1 MPRAK
6 IRMLNLK
13 MCYKYKVVNNRTYQ
27 SNKLK
32 KYHKNA
38 LVCFPAKIIFIVC
51 TVVLILLLVCN
62 IGRTAS
68 GEVVPGED
76 YLSHAPFLSN
86 PFSKGYM
93 LLCAS
98 EGI

>member
-1 MPRAK
+1 
-6 IRMLNLK
+6 

-27 SNKLK
+27 SSKLK
-32 KYHKNA
+32 KKNHKNA
-38 LVCFPAKIIFIVC
+38 LVCFPAKMIFIVC

-62 IGRTAS
+62 IWRTAS

-93 LLCAS
+93 PLCAS

>member
-6 IRMLNLK
+6 IRVLNLK
-13 MCYKYKVVNNRTYQ
+13 MCYKHKVVHNRTYQ

-32 KYHKNA
+32 KKKCHKNA

-62 IGRTAS
+62 IGRSTVQP
-68 GEVVPGED
+68 VVKWSLE
-76 YLSHAPFLSN
+76 
-86 PFSKGYM
+86 KT
-93 LLCAS
+93 
-98 EGI
+98 I